1 MTVVSALTA
10 AERQRLIPLSVL
22 AASPHAVGE
31 ARLWSLLTSALLV
44 QSPLFWSLASFA
56 LLGALTLKVCRT
68 RVLLISALTGHVAS
82 TLVVYAL
89 LALARTFDPRA
100 FEAVLSAPDYGVSAI
115 SAAWLGAIASVSWRA
130 RGRTLRGKIGT
141 ALVVVATALFG
152 WMLRGHVS
160 FLDLEHV
167 VAFGIGVVV
176 AVRLSSKPRSSYP
189 AASVSSISVP
199 VSIADQAK
207 AQASRWF
214 FHPRGGEPGVEG
226 GDSSRPLYEQI
237 RRFGGNQ

>member
-1 MTVVSALTA
+1 VISGHVFLQRREWVLLVSLITVVSALTA
-10 AERQRLIPLSVL
+10 AERERLIPLSVL

-56 LLGALTLKVCRT
+56 LLGALTLTVCGT
-68 RVLLISALTGHVAS
+68 RVLWISALAGHIAS

-100 FEAVLSAPDYGVSAI
+100 FEALLRAPDYGVSAI

-130 RGRTLRGKIGT
+130 RDRTLRGKVAT
-141 ALVVVATALFG
+141 ALAVAATALFG
-152 WMLRGHVS
+152 WMLHRHLS

-167 VAFGIGVVV
+167 VAFGIGIVV
-176 AVRLSSKPRSSYP
+176 AVRLSVTVRATRLELGVVRS
-189 AASVSSISVP
+189 
-199 VSIADQAK
+199 
-207 AQASRWF
+207 
-214 FHPRGGEPGVEG
+214 
-226 GDSSRPLYEQI
+226 
-237 RRFGGNQ
+237 

>member
-44 QSPLFWSLASFA
+44 QSPLFWSLGSFA
-56 LLGALTLKVCRT
+56 LLGALTLKVCGT
-68 RVLLISALTGHVAS
+68 RVLLISGLAGHVAS

-89 LALARTFDPRA
+89 LALARTVDSRA

-130 RGRTLRGKIGT
+130 RDRTLRGKIAT
-141 ALVVVATALFG
+141 ALAVVATALFG
-152 WMLRGHVS
+152 WTLRRHLS

-176 AVRLSSKPRSSYP
+176 AVRLCGTVR
-189 AASVSSISVP
+189 AT
-199 VSIADQAK
+199 
-207 AQASRWF
+207 R
-214 FHPRGGEPGVEG
+214 VEL
-226 GDSSRPLYEQI
+226 RAVTRR
-237 RRFGGNQ
+237 RRFDEGIERDYARRISALCARFFAW

>member
-1 MTVVSALTA
+1 MISGNVFLQRREWVLLAGLMSVVSALTA
-10 AERQRLIPLSVL
+10 AERERLIPLSVL
-22 AASPHAVGE
+22 AASPHAVVE

-56 LLGALTLKVCRT
+56 LLGVLTLKVCGT
-68 RVLLISALTGHVAS
+68 RVLLISGLAGHVAS

-89 LALARTFDPRA
+89 LALTRTFDPHA

-130 RGRTLRGKIGT
+130 RDRTLRGKIAT
-141 ALVVVATALFG
+141 ALAVVATALFG
-152 WMLRGHVS
+152 WTLRRHLG

-176 AVRLSSKPRSSYP
+176 AVRLCGTVR
-189 AASVSSISVP
+189 AT
-199 VSIADQAK
+199 
-207 AQASRWF
+207 R
-214 FHPRGGEPGVEG
+214 VEL
-226 GDSSRPLYEQI
+226 RAVTRR
-237 RRFGGNQ
+237 RRFDEGIERDYARRISALCARFFAW